1 MMNSSGRIDI
11 VIADRDKMGGQL
23 MASAL
28 KRCRKQFD
36 VVAVTTNS
44 EDAIGELGNHKP
56 DVVLVSPELEDGSQ
70 AGFKVLQSLRATHP
84 ETAGIMMLHT
94 TRRES
99 VIESFRAGA
108 RGIFYRSDSF
118 KALSKCIRT
127 VHEGKIWA
135 NTQELEYILE
145 ALSQH
150 KPVTRHHGSAL
161 LTPSEQQ
168 VVRLVC
174 EGMKNREIAQQLG
187 LTEHTVSNYMY
198 RIFDK
203 LGMSSRLQLLLYAMS
218 KQEETQPELA
228 KTAVG

>member
-1 MMNSSGRIDI
+1 MINASGRINI

-36 VVAVTTNS
+36 IVAVTTNS
-44 EDAIGELGNHKP
+44 ADAIGELNSHKP
-56 DVVLVSPELEDGSQ
+56 DVVLVSPQLEDGAD
-70 AGFKVLQSLRATHP
+70 AGFKVLQSLRAAHP
-84 ETAGIMMLHT
+84 ETAGIMMLQT
-94 TRRES
+94 TVRDA
-99 VIESFRAGA
+99 VIDSFRAGA

-118 KALSKCIRT
+118 KALSKCIKT

-174 EGMKNREIAQQLG
+174 EGMKNKEIAQQLG

-218 KQEETQPELA
+218 KQDETQPDLA
-228 KTAVG
+228 KTAAG

>member
-1 MMNSSGRIDI
+1 MMNSSGRINI
-11 VIADRDKMGGQL
+11 VIADRDNMGGQL

-36 VVAVTTNS
+36 IVAVTTNS
-44 EDAIGELGNHKP
+44 ADAIGELNSHKP
-56 DVVLVSPELEDGSQ
+56 DVVLVSPELEDGTD
-70 AGFKVLQSLRATHP
+70 AGFKVLQSLRAGHP
-84 ETAGIMMLHT
+84 ETAGIMMLQAT
-94 TRRES
+94 VRES
-99 VIESFRAGA
+99 VIDSFRAGA

-118 KALSKCIRT
+118 KALSKCIKT

-150 KPVTRHHGSAL
+150 KPVARHHGSAL

-174 EGMKNREIAQQLG
+174 EGMKNKEIAQQLG

-228 KTAVG
+228 KTAAG